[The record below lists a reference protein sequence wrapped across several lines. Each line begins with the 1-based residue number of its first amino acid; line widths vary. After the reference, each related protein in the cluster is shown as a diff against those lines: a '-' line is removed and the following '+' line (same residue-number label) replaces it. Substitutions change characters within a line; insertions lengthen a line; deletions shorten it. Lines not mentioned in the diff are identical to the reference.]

1 MIRIN
6 ILFPKDKKRVE
17 QAISKAVEKKYK
29 VGVKKFHFSRMLGIL
44 VLYYV
49 ELEDDRSVEARVSLG
64 LERSITI
71 DKIEFSED
79 LSF

>member
-6 ILFPKDKKRVE
+6 VLFPRDKKRIE

-29 VGVKKFHFSRMLGIL
+29 ASVKKFHFSKMLGIL

-49 ELEDDRSVEARVSLG
+49 ELEDDRSIEVRVSLG
-64 LERSITI
+64 LERNITI
-71 DKIEFSED
+71 DKIVFSED